1 MTEEKI
7 VLSNQ
12 QIIYHVR
19 KVLDH
24 ALLPQMQQLQI
35 ANPGEYTKQLT
46 LAHMDFSQSNPSL
59 FYAIVDNPKTFD
71 MNRLKEML
79 DVRKK
84 IMDKK
89 ISQETADKEM
99 GQKYYDEFVHKHID
113 ELDKKAGK

>member
-1 MTEEKI
+1 MTDEKI
-7 VLSNQ
+7 VLTNQ

-79 DVRKK
+79 DIRKK

-89 ISQETADKEM
+89 ISQELADKEM

-113 ELDKKAGK
+113 ELDKKTGK